1 MRMHRL
7 WPVLLVFLIAAVF
20 VFASETS
27 SAAAEEPMAEETSSG
42 VFTGSYAEALWT
54 LVWFV
59 LLLVVLWALAWKP
72 LLKGLQARQDH
83 IQKQIDD
90 AEKARKDS
98 QVVLDEYRSRLS
110 DAERQGREII
120 NQRVKQAQVEAKEVE
135 NQSRQQIE
143 QMKLRSEADMERE
156 KVDAE
161 EKLWGQAGEIIQK
174 LGQEVFGKTL
184 TDEDNQRLIQ
194 QAIERLKQSH
204 RPPSAGGG

>member
-7 WPVLLVFLIAAVF
+7 WPAMWIWLNTAVVVL
-20 VFASETS
+20 ASE
-27 SAAAEEPMAEETSSG
+27 AHVLAENEPAAEKASPS
-42 VFTGSYAEALWT
+42 VFTGDWAESFWT
-54 LVWFV
+54 LLWFAILLFV
-59 LLLVVLWALAWKP
+59 LWKLAWKP

-90 AEKARKDS
+90 AESARKES
-98 QVVLDEYRSRLS
+98 QHVLDEYRSKLA

-135 NQSRQQIE
+135 SQNRKQIE
-143 QMKLRSEADMERE
+143 QMKLRSEADIERE
-156 KVDAE
+156 KIDAE
-161 EKLWGQAGEIIQK
+161 EKLWGQAGNIIQK

-194 QAIERLKQSH
+194 QAIDRLKQAH
-204 RPPSAGGG
+204 RPPSTEG